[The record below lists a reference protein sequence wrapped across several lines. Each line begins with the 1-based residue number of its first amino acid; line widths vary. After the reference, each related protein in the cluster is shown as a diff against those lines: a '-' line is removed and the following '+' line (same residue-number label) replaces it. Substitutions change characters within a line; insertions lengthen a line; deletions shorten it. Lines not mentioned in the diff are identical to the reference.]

1 MLDADVPDHGL
12 VLGEDVDTRGQGPLL
27 GPGGH
32 CRHEAPDR
40 DVLLCGVT
48 RAAVGEPV
56 LVVLHLPITK
66 EQRQCVVLL
75 DHSSS

>member
-32 CRHEAPDR
+32 RH
-40 DVLLCGVT
+40 LLHLLRGPLHVRGHALA
-48 RAAVGEPV
+48 RAARAR
-56 LVVLHLPITK
+56 LRLRAARAQART
-66 EQRQCVVLL
+66 RQN
-75 DHSSS
+75 